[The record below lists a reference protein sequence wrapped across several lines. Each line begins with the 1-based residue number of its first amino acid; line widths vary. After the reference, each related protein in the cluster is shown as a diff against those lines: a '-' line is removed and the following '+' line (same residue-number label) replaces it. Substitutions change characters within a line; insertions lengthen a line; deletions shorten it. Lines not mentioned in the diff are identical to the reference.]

1 MLCVGSFWHSKPQ
14 TRALECR
21 YENLIQVRCLLEG
34 VEVEDILNNWHR
46 ILPEYMEKW
55 GLERK
60 EVGDVLEIQ
69 FDCYG

>member
-1 MLCVGSFWHSKPQ
+1 M
-14 TRALECR
+14 ECR

-34 VEVEDILNNWHR
+34 VEVEDILDNWHA

-60 EVGDVLEIQ
+60 EVGEILQVEGSCEWATQ
-69 FDCYG
+69 F